1 MKRYNSRIKILFS
14 ALLAVTAASIFSACD
29 GVVFHDIRK
38 EVKLEKAK
46 ISGDIHNIVRLNYNG
61 VEHVFASNGTIYYRS
76 VNADTN
82 LGTVTINSKIDW
94 NDDLPNPDDH
104 VFSLA
109 ADTKYLYAA
118 TIKIEKDDD
127 GYNVPTSRSLWCFD
141 TDSKAWVRI
150 YTAKYSS
157 TLSFI
162 LFCTNTPK
170 PDNRKAYFRYGT
182 TVWQLSGTTLLTTDN
197 KMNATEKLETGETLA
212 SFDNTTKPT
221 YATKSCAFFNGEVYF
236 SSSDAMATNETAEND
251 ATYIYKSAGDN
262 IIYST
267 DPTDTTKWTT
277 VSLNHKSILSI
288 ALTKNYLLAGT
299 TGGIIHTPLKADSNK
314 TVAIPA
320 AGHVDFSTNADA
332 ALSSYYDVQAVLVV
346 NPSND
351 ETAATIFATAETS
364 STSASLN
371 NVGLWSY
378 FSSRNEWNRE

>member
-46 ISGDIHNIVRLNYNG
+46 ISGDIHNIVRLKYNG

-82 LGTVTINSKIDW
+82 LGTVTIDSKIDW

-118 TIKIEKDDD
+118 TIEIVKDDD
-127 GYNVPTSRSLWCFD
+127 GYNVPKSRSLWCFD
-141 TDSKAWVRI
+141 PDSKAWKII
-150 YTAKYSS
+150 YTSNYSS
-157 TLSFI
+157 VTTFI

-170 PDNRKAYFRYGT
+170 PENRKAYFRYGT
-182 TVWQLSGTTLLTTDN
+182 TVWELSGTTVLTADN
-197 KMNATEKLETGETLA
+197 KMDAKEKLASGETLA
-212 SFDNTTKPT
+212 SFDNTTTPT
-221 YATKSCAFFNGEVYF
+221 YATKSCAFFKDAVYF
-236 SSSDAMATNETAEND
+236 SSSDAMTTNETSNKD
-251 ATYIYKSAGDN
+251 ATYIYRSLADN

-267 DPTDTTKWTT
+267 DATSWTM
-277 VSLNHKSILSI
+277 VNLNHKSILSI
-288 ALTKNYLLAGT
+288 ALTANYLLAGT

-314 TVAIPA
+314 IVAIPA

-332 ALSSYYDVQAVLVV
+332 ALSSYYDVQAILVV

>member
-94 NDDLPNPDDH
+94 NDDLPNPGDH

-109 ADTKYLYAA
+109 ANTKYLYAA
-118 TIKIEKDDD
+118 TIEIEKDDD

-170 PDNRKAYFRYGT
+170 PDHRKAYFRYGT
-182 TVWQLSGTTLLTTDN
+182 SVWELSGTTVLTADN
-197 KMNATEKLETGETLA
+197 KMKAKESLSEGETFA

-236 SSSDAMATNETAEND
+236 SSSDAMATNETSNKD
-251 ATYIYKSAGDN
+251 ATYIYRSLADN

-267 DPTDTTKWTT
+267 DATSWTM
-277 VSLNHKSILSI
+277 VNLNHKTILSI
-288 ALTKNYLLAGT
+288 ALTADYLLAGT
-299 TGGIIHTPLKADSNK
+299 TGGIIHTLLQADSK
-314 TVAIPA
+314 KIVAIPA

-346 NPSND
+346 NPSSA

>member
-46 ISGDIHNIVRLNYNG
+46 ISGDIHNIVRLKYNG

-94 NDDLPNPDDH
+94 NDDLQNPDDH

-109 ADTKYLYAA
+109 ADAKYLYAA
-118 TIKIEKDDD
+118 TIEIEKDDD

-141 TDSKAWVRI
+141 TDSKAWGRI
-150 YTAKYSS
+150 YTVKYSS

-162 LFCTNTPK
+162 LFCTNTPN
-170 PDNRKAYFRYGT
+170 PDHRRAYFRYGT
-182 TVWQLSGTTLLTTDN
+182 SVWELNGSVALTTDN
-197 KMNATEKLETGETLA
+197 KMEAKEKLETGETID
-212 SFDNTTKPT
+212 SFDNTTTPT

-267 DPTDTTKWTT
+267 DPNDATKWTT

-288 ALTKNYLLAGT
+288 ALTANYLLAGT

-314 TVAIPA
+314 IVAIPA

-346 NPSND
+346 NPSNT

-378 FSSRNEWNRE
+378 FSSKNEWNRE

>member
-46 ISGDIHNIVRLNYNG
+46 ISGDIHNIIRFKYND
-61 VEHVFASNGTIYYRS
+61 VEQVFASNGTIYYRS
-76 VNADTN
+76 VNADAN

-118 TIKIEKDDD
+118 TIEIEKDDD

-141 TDSKAWVRI
+141 TDSKAWVKI

-182 TVWQLSGTTLLTTDN
+182 TVWKLSGTTVL
-197 KMNATEKLETGETLA
+197 KMVAKEKLASGETLA

-221 YATKSCAFFNGEVYF
+221 YATKSCAFFKGEVYF
-236 SSSDAMATNETAEND
+236 SSSDAMATNETAEKD

-267 DPTDTTKWTT
+267 NPTDATKWTT

-288 ALTKNYLLAGT
+288 ALTADYLLAGT

-314 TVAIPA
+314 IVAIPA

-346 NPSND
+346 NPSNA

-378 FSSRNEWNRE
+378 FSSKNEWNRE